1 MQYIRRAQGRRGFT
15 LIELLVVIAIIAILA
30 AILFPVFAQAK
41 RKGQMISCGSNLKQI
56 AMAVIQYAGDHNDC
70 VPRVCVLAPGGGS
83 NWAASNYAL
92 RANNATAYDLR
103 NYVKNERVY
112 ICPGGG
118 LDCDYLVTGPM
129 TKVRVDV
136 DYRFNTCMNDWTPMQ
151 EKPKTLGSCTS
162 TRKYY
167 MLSDRHSNHHYEN
180 SASNQSNWV
189 MLMVMADTHLDAK
202 VKPYGGMYTNPTN
215 GLLTYNHWDY
225 PYCHPGRD

>member
-1 MQYIRRAQGRRGFT
+1 MSRRGFT

-136 DYRFNTCMNDWTPMQ
+136 DYRFNVCMNDWTPMQ
-151 EKPKTLGSCTS
+151 EKPKRLGSCTN
-162 TRKYY
+162 TRKFY
-167 MLSDRHSNHHYEN
+167 MLSDRHSNHHYDGAGYR
-180 SASNQSNWV
+180 SATVDKSRWV
-189 MLMVMADTHLDAK
+189 MLMVMGDSHLDTK
-202 VKPYGGMYTNPTN
+202 VRPLSGQYTDPS
-215 GLLTYNHWDY
+215 GLLSYNHWDY
-225 PYCHPGRD
+225 PNCHPGLDR